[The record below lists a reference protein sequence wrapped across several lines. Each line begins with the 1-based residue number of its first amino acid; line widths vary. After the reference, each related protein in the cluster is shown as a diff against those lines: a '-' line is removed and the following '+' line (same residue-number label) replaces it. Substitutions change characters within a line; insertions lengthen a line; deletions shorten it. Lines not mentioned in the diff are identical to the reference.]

1 LNIYFTYIIKKEKI
15 MSAYLI
21 NTGLLTLTNSIS
33 GSAPVSMACQSAG
46 LSGYTIVLP
55 NAAGTIGQSLVVGS
69 VSGPLINLAWTGGD
83 LAHAPTKP
91 TVRIAPIPSVAIIEK
106 K

>member
-1 LNIYFTYIIKKEKI
+1 

-69 VSGPLINLAWTGGD
+69 VSGPLVNLAWTGGGD
-83 LAHAPTKP
+83 LAPTKP